1 MVAILAPSNVD
12 FIVTFFALSR
22 LGFTVMCLSLRIKPE
37 AIVNLL
43 RQTQCAII
51 VHGPQGGSPSSS
63 TLEAV
68 RSTCGMSIK
77 TLRIPTRAEYE
88 RTALIPWY
96 TPSGVTNDRE
106 ADREA
111 KRNQLALVMHSSGST
126 GLPKPVF
133 LTHRNVL
140 THAVQGAGMDNF
152 GSLPLYH
159 MYGVSTTLQAM
170 YLRRRAN
177 LFNASLPLTAA
188 NLIGSI
194 EAVQPK
200 VVHAVPYALGLLA
213 EKSRGVELLRQCA
226 IVTAAGARTP
236 DELGDRLVK
245 AGVNLG
251 VVFGT

>member
-1 MVAILAPSNVD
+1 
-12 FIVTFFALSR
+12 
-22 LGFTVMCLSLRIKPE
+22 MCLSLRIKPE

-43 RQTQCAII
+43 TQTRCATI
-51 VHGPQGGSPSSS
+51 VHGPQGGSPGTS

-68 RSTCGMSIK
+68 QNTCGISIK
-77 TLRIPTRAEYE
+77 TLRIPSRSDYDQDLRASTGLTD
-88 RTALIPWY
+88 TAI
-96 TPSGVTNDRE
+96 GVTKDRE

-111 KRNQLALVMHSSGST
+111 KRDQVALIMHSSGST

-133 LTHRNVL
+133 LTHRNIL

-152 GSLPLYH
+152 ASLPLYH
-159 MYGVSTTLQAM
+159 VYGVSTTLQAM
-170 YLRRRAN
+170 YMRCRAN
-177 LFNASLPLTAA
+177 LFNASLPLTAD

-194 EAVQPK
+194 DAVQPK
-200 VVHAVPYALGLLA
+200 VIHAVPYVLGLLA
-213 EKSRGVELLRQCA
+213 EKPRGVELLRQCA